1 MALIAEHGLGPP
13 CEDEDASP
21 TPGTTPQLVSTR
33 RATSTHLLGVK
44 SPCTPSKCVT
54 ARGPSR
60 LSRCCRGQLRCIAW
74 SLRNASPVG
83 SVIKR
88 PIGTMT
94 LGPRLGPP
102 SGAPPGPGPR
112 ARENFPGARAGAGG
126 PPGGAPAGAPR
137 DPPPGPHFGPVLGV
151 DIYIFAC
158 YKGVPRGG
166 SPGGAL
172 WGPPGGPPRGAKK
185 CTFFWVFNNS
195 PSRDSLGPFFGPPR
209 DGVWS
214 VVTDGVSD

>member
-1 MALIAEHGLGPP
+1 MAGHLSQESGRVALIAEHGLGPP
-13 CEDEDASP
+13 CEDEDDSP

-33 RATSTHLLGVK
+33 CATSTHLLGVK

-126 PPGGAPAGAPR
+126 PPRGGARRG
-137 DPPPGPHFGPVLGV
+137 PPGPPSGAPFWARFGGRY
-151 DIYIFAC
+151 IYIC
-158 YKGVPRGG
+158 LLQGGPQRGVPGG
-166 SPGGAL
+166 CTL
-172 WGPPGGPPRGAKK
+172 GPPGGTPPGGKK
-185 CTFFWVFNNS
+185 VHIF
-195 PSRDSLGPFFGPPR
+195 LGI
-209 DGVWS
+209 
-214 VVTDGVSD
+214 